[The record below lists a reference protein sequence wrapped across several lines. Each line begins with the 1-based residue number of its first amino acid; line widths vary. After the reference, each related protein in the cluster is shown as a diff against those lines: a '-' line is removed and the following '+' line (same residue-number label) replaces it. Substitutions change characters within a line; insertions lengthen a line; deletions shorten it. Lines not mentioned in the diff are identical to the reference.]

1 MFSIYENLKSKT
13 ELGESPI
20 IENKSYYIVLD
31 SPNSDYVK
39 THMKSEPLASN
50 VSWLPGNSVA
60 ELKVKNHIGMI
71 RVFDKEIEVRS
82 EKFDKL
88 ISGPLQIKLIMDE
101 IEELSNKISF
111 SYSSKSHLHSDIDW
125 NNFEED
131 GIYRLN
137 YLYQIFFEVDVLDR
151 VTVCLQDVVNNP
163 SFRYKYKIESK
174 KYWDIKKVTPS
185 VLTALVR
192 KGYNRDTK
200 ALGHPSNRISI
211 ASQYLSRD
219 TSENQFIRYFLEYCE
234 QTALRVLSLNRSINK
249 VVTDKA
255 IRILNE
261 CRSSLSSEFFRGVSS
276 PNNLHTNS
284 TVLSSRAG
292 YSQIFKYYIASLFSL
307 KHVYDDYKSRLS
319 SSLIDIASLYE
330 IWCFYKLAYEI
341 LGRDIMV
348 TEKTSKIKNG
358 TIVYSTIF
366 KNEIYEIGYNQTF
379 SVSNKGSYSTS
390 LRPDVTVRNLETSRF
405 SHFDAK
411 YRVNSYMGADNNE
424 YKNFKND
431 DVNKMHAYLD
441 AIYSS
446 DSSVVLYPGSSFKFF
461 EKGDGAKVV
470 TDCSADYK
478 LLGVGAIPLVPG
490 SDNDIFSNIIERFY
504 HK

>member
-1 MFSIYENLKSKT
+1 MFSIYENLKPKI
-13 ELGESPI
+13 ELGDSPI
-20 IENKSYYIVLD
+20 IENRAYYIVFD
-31 SPNSDYVK
+31 SPESDYVK
-39 THMKSEPLASN
+39 AQMKSEPLASN
-50 VSWLPGNSVA
+50 VSWHSGNRVA

-71 RVFDKEIEVRS
+71 RVFDREIEVRS

-88 ISGPLQIKLIMDE
+88 VSGPLQIKLIVDE

-131 GIYRLN
+131 AIYRLN
-137 YLYQIFFEVDVLDR
+137 YLYQVFFEVDTRDR
-151 VTVCLQDVVNNP
+151 VPICLQNVVNNP
-163 SFRYKYKIESK
+163 SFRYDNKVENKN
-174 KYWDIKKVTPS
+174 YWDIKKVTPS
-185 VLTALVR
+185 VLAELVR

-200 ALGHPSNRISI
+200 VLGHPTNRISI
-211 ASQYLSRD
+211 SSQYLSRD

-234 QTALRVLSLNRSINK
+234 QTALRVLSLNRSFDK

-276 PNNLHTNS
+276 PKNLHTNS
-284 TVLSSRAG
+284 TVLSSRSG

-307 KHVYDDYKSRLS
+307 KHVYDDYKSCLS
-319 SSLIDIASLYE
+319 SSLIDVASLYE
-330 IWCFYKLAYEI
+330 IWCFYKLSYEI
-341 LGRDIMV
+341 LGRDIV
-348 TEKTSKIKNG
+348 VAEKTSKIKDG
-358 TIVYSTIF
+358 KIVYSTIF
-366 KNEIYEIGYNQTF
+366 KNENYEVGYNQTF

-446 DSSVVLYPGSSFKFF
+446 DSSVVLYPGFSFKFF

-470 TDCSADYK
+470 TDFKEEYN
-478 LLGVGAIPLVPG
+478 LFGVGAIPLVPG
-490 SDNDIFSNIIERFY
+490 GENKAFSNVIKRFFQ
-504 HK
+504 